1 MGLGFLGGVLDLGSL
16 GRVLGPGSLGGVLGL
31 GSLGGVLAP
40 RLLSCTMRGGGDG
53 FLIPCPGGSSDGMP
67 PEKPMTLRQSSSNF
81 LASSGVILF

>member
-16 GRVLGPGSLGGVLGL
+16 GEVLGL

-67 PEKPMTLRQSSSNF
+67 PEKPMILRQSSSNF
-81 LASSGVILF
+81 SASSGVILF